1 MALYAKYS
9 DRVEVAGYS
18 YLFWLR
24 ACAKLVLLLA
34 EDCEAGRDG
43 GFWRSQVEG
52 IEFYY
57 CRPSCWLSTV
67 GD

>member
-1 MALYAKYS
+1 MALCAKYS

-34 EDCEAGRDG
+34 EYCDAGRGRGFRHG
-43 GFWRSQVEG
+43 GSFLAVSG
-52 IEFYY
+52 
-57 CRPSCWLSTV
+57 
-67 GD
+67 